1 MSETPANQTFKNL
14 PDLLAQSVKRFADK
28 PRFGTRVGE
37 NNWEW
42 MTYGEWGKAVDEFR
56 AGLASLGIGKGGV
69 VAVIADNSPDWAI
82 GAYATYSLGAFYVP
96 MYEKQNADD
105 WRFIIKD
112 AGAQV
117 LIVAGDH
124 IAKKA
129 GPLVDEIDCLQ
140 HMVNLK
146 GPESEPT
153 SYKALR
159 KVGAANPVP
168 AADPDP
174 EDLCGLIYT
183 SGTTGNPKGVQLS
196 HGNIISNVN
205 AMQTLLPMTDDR
217 SLSFLP
223 WAHSFGQTLE
233 LHVLTSFGCSSAI
246 VDDVNQLIPYMSEVK
261 PTLLFSVPR
270 IFNKVYDR
278 LNKRAAASPPLR
290 RALMTSAFENA
301 TKRRKLAAEGKT
313 SSWVEFKHNLFDK
326 IVFSKVRDTLGGR
339 LRFAFSGGAAIS
351 KEVAEFID
359 NAGITVYEGYG
370 LSETSPVATAN
381 YPGNQ
386 RIGSVGKAIPGVT
399 ITIDTAAVGGEMGDQ
414 GEVLISGPNIMKG
427 YHNLPDKTAE
437 VIMAD
442 GAFRSGDLGRL
453 DSDGYLFI
461 TGRIKEQYKLE
472 NGKYVVP
479 APLEEHLKLSGF
491 INQVMIF
498 GANKVFN
505 VAVIVPDAETSMEW
519 AKANGV
525 SGELAEILENDRF
538 KKVIE
543 AELDK
548 YSEGKFKGF
557 EKVKKFR
564 LIPDEFTTDND
575 MMTPSLKLKRR
586 NVIKNY
592 QSLIDEMYA

>member
-1 MSETPANQTFKNL
+1 MSEPAANQTFKNL
-14 PDLLAQSVKRFADK
+14 PDLLAKSVARFGDK
-28 PRFGTRVGE
+28 PRFGTRVSE
-37 NNWEW
+37 NNWTW
-42 MTYGEWGKAVDEFR
+42 MSYAEWGKAVDEFR

-69 VAVIADNSPDWAI
+69 VAVIANNSPEWAI
-82 GAYATYSLGAFYVP
+82 GAYATYTLGAFYVP

-105 WRFIIKD
+105 WRFIIND
-112 AGAQV
+112 SGAQV
-117 LIVAGDH
+117 LLVAGDH

-129 GPLVDEIDCLQ
+129 GPLVDEIEGLK
-140 HMVNLK
+140 HMVNLT
-146 GPESEPT
+146 GAESDPT
-153 SYKALR
+153 SYAALR
-159 KVGAANPVP
+159 KVGAASPVP
-168 AADPDP
+168 SADPDP
-174 EDLCGLIYT
+174 QDLCGLIYT

-196 HGNIISNVN
+196 HENIISNVN

-246 VDDVNQLIPYMSEVK
+246 VDDVNNLIPYMSEVK

-270 IFNKVYDR
+270 IFNKVYDK
-278 LNKRAAASPPLR
+278 LNKRAASSPPLR
-290 RALMTSAFENA
+290 RALMNAAFANA
-301 TKRRKLAAEGKT
+301 DAKRALANQGKS
-313 SSWVEFKHNLFDK
+313 SSWVDFKHGLFDK

-381 YPGNQ
+381 YPDNQ
-386 RIGSVGKAIPGVT
+386 RIGSVGKAIPGVE
-399 ITIDTAAVGGEMGDQ
+399 IIIDTAAVGDEMGDQ
-414 GEVLISGPNIMKG
+414 GEILIKGPNIMKG

-437 VIMAD
+437 VIRED

-453 DSDGYLFI
+453 DADGYLFI

-479 APLEEHLKLSGF
+479 APLEEQLKLSGF
-491 INQVMIF
+491 INQAMIF
-498 GANKVFN
+498 GANKLFN
-505 VAVIVPDAETSMEW
+505 VAVIVPDEESAAEW
-519 AKANGV
+519 GKANGV
-525 SGELAEILENDRF
+525 TGGLGEIIKNDAF

-543 AELDK
+543 AEMSK
-548 YSEGKFKGF
+548 WSESKFKGF
-557 EKVKKFR
+557 ERVKKFR
-564 LIPDEFTTDND
+564 LIAEEFSTDND
-575 MMTPSLKLKRR
+575 MLTPTLKLKRR
-586 NVIKNY
+586 NVIKTY
-592 QSLIDEMYA
+592 QHLLDEMYA